1 MAFSYT
7 NLKNYVQ
14 LKCENKQDNV
24 SPSLRT
30 ALNEAIRDE
39 ITSFDYRSLQR
50 HTRTLR
56 AMYDNVYLYPLP
68 SDMMDEALVSIQKYK
83 HFDEPSNV
91 NYRKVSLRKFNSN
104 KNENTFAFD
113 YDHGVKWL
121 TANFGT
127 TKSQKVLHKLD
138 NLTDNGT
145 WTATDDGSAIVLN
158 AENHISGNFA
168 IQITNTGTANSITNS
183 TLSQVG
189 ISDTTRVF
197 TWVYL
202 PDADNV
208 SNVTILY
215 GSDASNYFSSNA
227 TTPYNTTSFR
237 TGWNLV
243 GVPRSS
249 EASTGSPD
257 EDKIDYAK
265 ITVNYSSA
273 STDDIVF
280 DQLWATR
287 GDGYDLVYSS
297 FYPWRTSAGSWQET
311 SAADSDLLNVDID
324 EWNVIKKK
332 CAFEIATQAGVSDTA
347 VARLHQEY
355 MSQKVNYQRKYP
367 SQRKKIRS
375 FY

>member
-1 MAFSYT
+1 
-7 NLKNYVQ
+7 
-14 LKCENKQDNV
+14 
-24 SPSLRT
+24 
-30 ALNEAIRDE
+30 
-39 ITSFDYRSLQR
+39 
-50 HTRTLR
+50 
-56 AMYDNVYLYPLP
+56 
-68 SDMMDEALVSIQKYK
+68 
-83 HFDEPSNV
+83 
-91 NYRKVSLRKFNSN
+91 
-104 KNENTFAFD
+104 
-113 YDHGVKWL
+113 
-121 TANFGT
+121 
-127 TKSQKVLHKLD
+127 
-138 NLTDNGT
+138 
-145 WTATDDGSAIVLN
+145 
-158 AENHISGNFA
+158 
-168 IQITNTGTANSITNS
+168 
-183 TLSQVG
+183 
-189 ISDTTRVF
+189 
-197 TWVYL
+197 L